1 MTGWL
6 PWDENPVTSSSNMT
20 ELCMSQ
26 WVKPCGLIIMI
37 ISINGNSWKFSP
49 CLYRIAVWG
58 HLVFYSVGI
67 AWKFFSTNVRTQKFS
82 VSDGNLDPNPAIQCI
97 GLLDPNCLVSEG
109 KHFLYTTSLQIGI
122 QNSSKWWP
130 DQDKHWYKQDKHR
143 KSMNTIWNAV
153 VPGSSSQAEPQTSKK
168 GEAQSVLFLKPQ
180 CCRSQSPKVGLKI
193 RSFPLVKKH
202 ANFAKSCKIH
212 CLHMIYFLHLILK
225 LDGHVK

>member
-58 HLVFYSVGI
+58 HLVFYSFGI

-82 VSDGNLDPNPAIQCI
+82 VSMAIWTQIQRFNALDCWIQTVSSQRGNTFSTQ
-97 GLLDPNCLVSEG
+97 LLCRLASKTLANDDLIRINIDINRINIENQWTPSGTPSSQGRHRKLSHKHPKRWGPERFVSE
-109 KHFLYTTSLQIGI
+109 T
-122 QNSSKWWP
+122 
-130 DQDKHWYKQDKHR
+130 
-143 KSMNTIWNAV
+143 
-153 VPGSSSQAEPQTSKK
+153 
-168 GEAQSVLFLKPQ
+168 SVL
-180 CCRSQSPKVGLKI
+180 S
-193 RSFPLVKKH
+193 
-202 ANFAKSCKIH
+202 
-212 CLHMIYFLHLILK
+212 
-225 LDGHVK
+225 